1 MPQLKLK
8 NNLISVTSN
17 VEEYNFVLSFEGK
30 EIIHNNHANQI
41 IDILARWRYMLGI
54 NISNQSENELS
65 TELSFLSKFI
75 KENYNYLTLDEIN
88 LAINLSLTNKLEV
101 DTKTYNNFS
110 AFYISQILNAYLTYK
125 RKLYNELSYK
135 LEKNELDYNVE
146 KPSAED
152 NMKLMKELII
162 GFYEDYQKD
171 GYINDVFNLVYDF
184 LKKIKKLNF
193 NNLIIEEAILYGEK
207 MAIKEK
213 IHVYGINSKEKIDL
227 ELIKKRYSRN
237 YCVQLFF
244 KEIFD
249 INIFLNELKLEMF

>member
-1 MPQLKLK
+1 
-8 NNLISVTSN
+8 
-17 VEEYNFVLSFEGK
+17 
-30 EIIHNNHANQI
+30 
-41 IDILARWRYMLGI
+41 MLGI

-88 LAINLSLTNKLEV
+88 LAINLSLTNKLQV

-110 AFYISQILNAYLTYK
+110 AFYISQILNAYLSYK

-184 LKKIKKLNF
+184 LKKIKN
-193 NNLIIEEAILYGEK
+193 
-207 MAIKEK
+207 
-213 IHVYGINSKEKIDL
+213 
-227 ELIKKRYSRN
+227 
-237 YCVQLFF
+237 
-244 KEIFD
+244 
-249 INIFLNELKLEMF
+249 